1 MKTLMLT
8 TALLLLSIIAKAQT
22 PASTVYDPIN
32 NAQLVSMGTMLVTLK
47 EQGSEVVKTLETANQ
62 IRNAAKIM
70 ELIAAIEDSYCIIQ
84 DLDFY
89 NTRAK
94 ILFKTERNCF
104 DNFMYSLCITAI
116 QNAMSTTTMA
126 ATSSSMSLGERSNT
140 VSNAFE
146 SIKDSNKDLNGM
158 KENLKKKVDSREKVG
173 KTMATLNK
181 MF

>member
-1 MKTLMLT
+1 MKTLIT
-8 TALLLLSIIAKAQT
+8 TFALLILVISANAQT

-94 ILFKTERNCF
+94 FLFKTERNCF

-126 ATSSSMSLGERSNT
+126 ATSTSMSLGERSNT

-181 MF
+181 LF